1 MASKDLD
8 AAKLSQSKT
17 NEVDVNQLVGRDA
30 INQIHRRTYKS
41 NSVATLEKRC
51 RITKVATPAQLAKL
65 KKDLKDD
72 DVKYKIAMVNL
83 LVDWEMQNNF
93 DKSAMTGEEMARAS
107 PYNHL
112 FSDDDVH
119 ASAGYGG
126 GYGHGYTNSHYID
139 GGYDGYGYGNG
150 YGQVQGYNAYSSTG
164 ALTGA
169 YMFAAVV
176 ALVLFVMCWCA
187 AFVFGGFAGCVF
199 AKKVPTDGYGRK
211 LRADDMMEV

>member
-1 MASKDLD
+1 MGDNMASKDLD
-8 AAKLSQSKT
+8 AAKLSQSRTK
-17 NEVDVNQLVGRDA
+17 NE
-30 INQIHRRTYKS
+30 
-41 NSVATLEKRC
+41 
-51 RITKVATPAQLAKL
+51 
-65 KKDLKDD
+65 

-83 LVDWEMQNNF
+83 LVDWERDNNF

-139 GGYDGYGYGNG
+139 GGYDGYGYG

-176 ALVLFVMCWCA
+176 ALLLFVMCWCA